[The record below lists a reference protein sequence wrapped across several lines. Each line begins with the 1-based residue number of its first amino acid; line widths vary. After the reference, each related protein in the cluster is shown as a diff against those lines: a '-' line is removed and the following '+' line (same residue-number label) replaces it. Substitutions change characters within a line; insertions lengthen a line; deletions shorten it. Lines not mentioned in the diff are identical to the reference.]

1 MGDHRG
7 VLRRVPRGTGPVK
20 VGEFSL
26 AHKRNFVLLI
36 YSSNEKEMEEGM
48 PNQRRSTWRERLQIA
63 AQIAALISCM
73 CGVTIAYYAHLNSQ
87 RAQAPAATPQTYR
100 QQ

>member
-1 MGDHRG
+1 
-7 VLRRVPRGTGPVK
+7 
-20 VGEFSL
+20 
-26 AHKRNFVLLI
+26 
-36 YSSNEKEMEEGM
+36 M

-73 CGVTIAYYAHLNSQ
+73 CGVTIAYYAHMNSQ